1 MSLWKRFVKI
11 IKPAVKEEPVSSPEE
26 TKEELSATAELPLTR
41 EGEQPSAGVGLDID
55 ICLQTD
61 LGVVRT
67 NNEDR
72 CVYQRPS
79 DPAVTAA
86 KGIVV
91 IVADGM
97 GGASAGGG
105 GSGKGLKG
113 LSQTHY

>member
-1 MSLWKRFVKI
+1 MSLWKRFAKI
-11 IKPAVKEEPVSSPEE
+11 INPNGREQPVPVPEE
-26 TKEELSATAELPLTR
+26 TKEESSVTAELPLTR
-41 EGEQPSAGVGLDID
+41 EGELPAAGVGLDLD

-86 KGIVV
+86 KGILV

-97 GGASAGGG
+97 RSEERRVGEEGRSR
-105 GSGKGLKG
+105 
-113 LSQTHY
+113 